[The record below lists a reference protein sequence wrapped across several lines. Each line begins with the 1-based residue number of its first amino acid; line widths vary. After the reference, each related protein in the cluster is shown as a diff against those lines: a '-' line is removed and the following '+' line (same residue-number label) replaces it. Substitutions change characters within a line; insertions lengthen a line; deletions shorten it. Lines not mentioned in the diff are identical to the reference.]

1 MKMKLTTLMFSLLLA
16 VGWTSHVF
24 AQAYVLKADDMKDWT
39 YKWLPNG
46 ASDSVTVNYVFPNP
60 KTGKYA
66 APEVTDPYQIYDLL
80 RAVYMDKRLPG
91 HYYSAYTST
100 GERENPTYYG
110 GIAGG
115 WNIPFGEV
123 GGGSTTSTYS
133 YDDIVINTNST
144 YTTTVS
150 NAEIY
155 SIRVYSG
162 NTTITS
168 WDYATNASTFPE
180 GWTVN
185 GTWNISSSYIYTSS
199 SSNTLVFDGSL
210 LSGYSS
216 VTVEVVARDYNYS
229 SSGYRYVY
237 VNGSYE
243 QLNSSNQT
251 LTWTING
258 TSTTVAVGATTPTD
272 VLITASNRGVDLK
285 SITVSD
291 ASTNA
296 TITSW
301 TASGNSTSL
310 PSGWYANKSLTASGN
325 YCYFADDDSGVIPAG
340 GTIRIEA
347 DKFTGHSSIT
357 VTVVARFSSSSL
369 SSGNLY
375 ISNSARYWT
384 LNSSDG
390 TYSRTINFPAV
401 VATNTYRPDH
411 EGYTALVVAVKNNT
425 KIHPEPSDY
434 LGACEYTTKDSIID
448 YISRNIKS
456 VKLLTDG
463 LRIGAGDE
471 IGTVFN
477 CDGTYNKFFFL
488 GKGRAR
494 KKSSGVL
501 ASIGLSS
508 NPWPSY
514 ASEEVPFKYMFE
526 QFSPTG
532 GGEGDQITDFYIE
545 MMDGNVYN
553 IVHDC
558 ASVIQNGHQFS
569 MSGNTG
575 TQQYAMSG
583 MNFFIPDYRLKYW
596 RYDSIGVKTKTYQPN
611 DGRDMNPYMV
621 GDDNSKTGAAFNQA
635 SYFAVNYANYNPQ
648 HAPRVGLYLL
658 TLDAEAFPC
667 EGYNAETNAN
677 YTVTLDWTSS
687 LNEMSGG
694 DVPQKYVIY
703 EVTSDENGNEVL
715 DSITTVEN
723 VTHYD
728 FGGKKWP
735 QYDYSQYHTYIIMGW
750 PTDSDHPSFIAWS
763 NQDNIVIPGLKD
775 FLALSLDHY
784 ESDFDVP
791 LMQNW
796 YRNFLNVQNENDAN
810 GLTTDRIHE
819 GYNVFNLMRYEN
831 NDSNL
836 TKQVAQIVFENL
848 EDGTVKYT
856 INYVDENGQSTQDI
870 EASKYELAAM
880 GIPTTGILTVSTKG
894 DIVIQPN
901 GYDVNF
907 LSIRV
912 QAGNY
917 DQTWTAQ
924 SSTLP
929 NNWTV
934 SSGSRWVKENGAYY
948 LEGNG
953 YILIPGGIL
962 GNYTTATV
970 TINAYGDT
978 GKTAKIKV
986 NGDSKA
992 ILNGEENAKD
1002 YTWTINIGSKA
1013 PRKGT
1018 TRATK
1023 THNKPDAP
1031 TTGTNEAKDNAPGS
1045 RVTLKNATNNN

>member
-1 MKMKLTTLMFSLLLA
+1 MRKKLTILMAVLLFA
-16 VGWTSHVF
+16 VGWSSKAS
-24 AQAYVLKADDMKDWT
+24 AQAYILKADDMKDWT
-39 YKWLPNG
+39 YKWLPQG
-46 ASDSVTVNYVFPNP
+46 ATDSVAANYVELNS

-100 GERENPTYYG
+100 GVRENPTYYG

-115 WNIPFGEV
+115 WNIPFGAV
-123 GGGSTTSTYS
+123 GGGSTTTAYS
-133 YDDIVINTNST
+133 YDDIVINTGSD
-144 YTTTVS
+144 YTSTVS
-150 NAEIY
+150 NARIY
-155 SIRVYSG
+155 SIKVVSG
-162 NTTITS
+162 STTITS
-168 WDYATNASTFPE
+168 WDYATNGTTLPS
-180 GWTVN
+180 GWDLS
-185 GTWNISSSYIYTSS
+185 GDWSISSSYLYTDN
-199 SSNTLVFDGSL
+199 SSNTITIPGELFKN
-210 LSGYSS
+210 YSS
-216 VTVEVVARDYNYS
+216 IQVQIVAKDYNYY

-237 VNGSYE
+237 VNGSQG
-243 QLNSSNQT
+243 QLTNSDRTFYLDIEGMSN
-251 LTWTING
+251 
-258 TSTTVAVGATTPTD
+258 TVTQGATTPTD
-272 VLITASNRGVDLK
+272 VLITTSNRGINLS
-285 SITVSD
+285 SITVKD

-301 TASGNSTSL
+301 TATGNGSTL
-310 PSGWYANKSLTASGN
+310 PSGWYANKTLTASGD
-325 YCYFADDDSGVIPAG
+325 YYYFADDNTGLFDAG

-347 DKFTGHSSIT
+347 DKFAGHSSIT
-357 VTVVARFSSSSL
+357 VSVVASFSSSYYSSGTVQISDYARSWTL
-369 SSGNLY
+369 SSSNL
-375 ISNSARYWT
+375 ST
-384 LNSSDG
+384 C
-390 TYSRTINFPAV
+390 TQTINFPAV

-411 EGYTALVVAVKNNT
+411 EGYTALMVSVKNNG

-508 NPWPSY
+508 YAWPSY
-514 ASEEVPFKYMFE
+514 ACEEVPFKYMYE

-532 GGEGDQITDFYIE
+532 GAEGDQITDFYIE
-545 MMDGNVYN
+545 MMDGAVYN

-558 ASVIQNGHQFS
+558 ASVIQNAHQFS

-596 RYDSIGVKTKTYQPN
+596 RNDSIGVKTKTYRPN

-621 GDDNSKTGAAFNQA
+621 GDDNSKTGAAFSQA
-635 SYFAVNYANYNPQ
+635 TYFSVNYANYNPQ

-667 EGYNAETNAN
+667 EGYNAETNAY

-703 EVTSDENGNEVL
+703 EVTYDEDGNEVL

-735 QYDYSQYHTYIIMGW
+735 QYDYSQYHTYIIKGW
-750 PTDSDHPSFIAWS
+750 PTDSDHPSFVAWS

-775 FLALSLDHY
+775 FLALTLDHY

-791 LMQNW
+791 GMQNY
-796 YRNFLNVQNENDAN
+796 YRNFLNVNNENDAN

-819 GYNVFNLMRYEN
+819 GYNVFNLMRYEDR
-831 NDSNL
+831 DS
-836 TKQVAQIVFENL
+836 TVTTQVAQIVFENL
-848 EDGTVKYT
+848 TDGTVRYT
-856 INYVDENGQSTQDI
+856 VNYVDENGNPTQDI
-870 EASKYELAAM
+870 EAAKYQLAAM
-880 GIPTTGILTVSTKG
+880 GIPTTGILTVSTEG

-917 DQTWTAQ
+917 DRTWTA
-924 SSTLP
+924 SDNSLP
-929 NNWTV
+929 NGWTV
-934 SSGSRWVKENGAYY
+934 SSGSRWIKEDGAYY

-962 GNYTTATV
+962 GTYTTATV

-986 NGDSKA
+986 NGDSKG
-992 ILNGEENAKD
+992 ILNGEENARD
-1002 YTWTINIGSKA
+1002 YTWTITLGSKA
-1013 PRKGT
+1013 PSKGT

-1023 THNKPDAP
+1023 TYNKPDAP
-1031 TTGTNEAKDNAPGS
+1031 AAGTTEAKDNAPVS
-1045 RVTLKNATNNN
+1045 KVSLSKATNN

>member
-1 MKMKLTTLMFSLLLA
+1 MKLTTLLFGLLLA
-16 VGWTSHVF
+16 VGWTGNVY

-46 ASDSVTVNYVFPNP
+46 ATDSVTVNYVFPNS

-110 GIAGG
+110 GIRGG

-123 GGGSTTSTYS
+123 GGGTTTTSYD
-133 YDDIVINTNST
+133 YDDIVINTSST
-144 YTTTVS
+144 YSNYVS
-150 NAEIY
+150 NARIS
-155 SIRVYSG
+155 SIKITSG
-162 NTTITS
+162 NTTITEL
-168 WDYATNASTFPE
+168 TASNISSLPD
-180 GWTVN
+180 GWTKS
-185 GTWNISSSYIYTSS
+185 GTWNTSGNYFYTSN
-199 SSNTLVFDGSL
+199 SSNTLTFDGSK
-210 LSGYSS
+210 LSNYSS
-216 VTVEVVARDYNYS
+216 VRVEVVAYDYYYYN
-229 SSGYRYVY
+229 SGYRYVY
-237 VNGSYE
+237 
-243 QLNSSNQT
+243 
-251 LTWTING
+251 ING
-258 TSTTVAVGATTPTD
+258 VYRELDSSVRTVYLDIEGTNNTVTAGATTPTD
-272 VLITASNRGVDLK
+272 VLISTRNSSAYLTNITVKDGNTTLYSWSASNNG
-285 SITVSD
+285 
-291 ASTNA
+291 A
-296 TITSW
+296 T
-301 TASGNSTSL
+301 L
-310 PSGWYANKSLTASGN
+310 PSGGYANKTLSRYNYYGN
-325 YCYFADDDSGVIPAG
+325 SYYYMADG
-340 GTIRIEA
+340 GTIRIAAE
-347 DKFTGHSSIT
+347 KFTGHNQIT
-357 VTVVARFSSSSL
+357 VSVTGYGYFMICDRPLDTST
-369 SSGNLY
+369 GT
-375 ISNSARYWT
+375 ISWT
-384 LNSSDG
+384 NVNG
-390 TYSRTINFPAV
+390 TNTCTINFPAV

-411 EGYTALVVAVKNNT
+411 EGYTALIVAVKNNV
-425 KIHPEPSDY
+425 KIHPENMNY
-434 LGACEYTTKDSIID
+434 YAGACEYTTKDSVID

-463 LRIGAGDE
+463 LRIGSGDSV
-471 IGTVFN
+471 GTVFN

-501 ASIGLSS
+501 TSIGNTSAG
-508 NPWPSY
+508 WPSY
-514 ASEEVPFKYMFE
+514 ACEEVPFKYMYE

-532 GGEGDQITDFYIE
+532 GEEGDEITDFYIE
-545 MMDGNVYN
+545 MMDGSVYP
-553 IVHDC
+553 IEHDC

-583 MNFFIPDYRLKYW
+583 MNFFIPDNRLRYW
-596 RYDSIGVKTKTYQPN
+596 KNDSIGTKGNRSYQPN

-621 GDDNSKTGAAFNQA
+621 GDENGKTEVAFNTA
-635 SYFAVNYANYNPQ
+635 SFFAVNYANYNPKF
-648 HAPRVGLYLL
+648 APKVGLYLL

-703 EVTSDENGNEVL
+703 EVTHDENGNEVL

-728 FGGKKWP
+728 FDGKKWP
-735 QYDYSQYHTYIIMGW
+735 QYDYSQYHTYIIKGW
-750 PTDSDHPSFIAWS
+750 PTDSDHPSFVAWS

-796 YRNFLNVQNENDAN
+796 YRNFLNVENENDAN

-831 NDSNL
+831 NDS
-836 TKQVAQIVFENL
+836 TVTTQVAQIVFENL

-870 EASKYELAAM
+870 EATKYELAAM

-901 GYDVNF
+901 SYDVNF

-934 SSGSRWVKENGAYY
+934 SSGSRWIKENGAYY

-1023 THNKPDAP
+1023 TYNKPDAP
-1031 TTGTNEAKDNAPGS
+1031 TAGTNEAKDNAPGN
-1045 RVTLKNATNNN
+1045 RVTLNNATNNN